1 MSAGCAPY
9 FLGGTQRRAFL
20 LFTLGMLTHYELDV
34 LMIGVAGGLALL
46 YPFTWET
53 WHFDLIQPNNW
64 LGTTMLVSGAVVL
77 RLVLKVW
84 RRTEPSTQDETTSG
98 A

>member
-1 MSAGCAPY
+1 
-9 FLGGTQRRAFL
+9 
-20 LFTLGMLTHYELDV
+20 MLTHYELDV

-53 WHFDLIQPNNW
+53 WHFDLIRPNNW
-64 LGTTMLVSGAVVL
+64 LGTTMLVRGAVVL
-77 RLVLKVW
+77 WLVLKVW
-84 RRTEPSTQDETTSG
+84 RRIEPSTQDETTSG